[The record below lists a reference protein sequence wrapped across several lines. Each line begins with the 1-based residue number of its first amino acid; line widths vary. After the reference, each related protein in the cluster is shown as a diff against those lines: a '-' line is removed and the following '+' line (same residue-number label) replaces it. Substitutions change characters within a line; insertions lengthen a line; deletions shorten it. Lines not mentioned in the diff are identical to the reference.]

1 MMKTSLYAVAA
12 AISSIAFAS
21 DVPAPYAI
29 SNTTNATYT
38 NPILW
43 EDLADIDIFRVGDEY
58 YYSASTMAFSP
69 GAPILKSGDLVNW
82 EYIGHS
88 VPRLEFND
96 PEAYSLENGKQA
108 YVRGIWASSMRY
120 RESDDTWYWIGC
132 IGFNK
137 TYIYTAADPT
147 DEWSLAST
155 IDTCYYDCGL
165 LFDDNDDIYVAY
177 GNTNLSVARLNNDLT
192 EKDTTPV
199 FNATFYLE
207 GSRMYQINGTY
218 YILLTQ
224 PADWEWILKSSD
236 GPFGPYELEIFANRT
251 APPSPK
257 GGYPHQGG
265 IVDTPEGD
273 WYYLAFMDAYP
284 GGRVPVLSPFTW
296 NATGW
301 PKLPSNN
308 SFAVPN
314 TYPVPPVPV
323 SPYNR
328 SQFFE
333 GPSLGPQWE
342 WNHNPDTSAFS
353 FASNSS
359 SGGGLI
365 LDTASVTHDLFHA
378 KNTLTHRIPGPASAA
393 TLHLSIPSMSPGDR
407 AGLALFRDNTAFIAV
422 EDGTVSVWKNLSLG
436 AGWET
441 LSTGFVEANA
451 SLPANSTDVWFRL
464 EANIAPAS
472 DHLGTFS
479 WSADGEEY
487 EVLGTPYEMNA
498 TYFFFI
504 GYRFGIF
511 NYATEELGGSVTV
524 KSFEIEDV

>member
-1 MMKTSLYAVAA
+1 MRFTLLVMATAIRSLTLASPTPPTYTS
-12 AISSIAFAS
+12 
-21 DVPAPYAI
+21 
-29 SNTTNATYT
+29 SNETYT
-38 NPILW
+38 NPVLW

-82 EYIGHS
+82 QYIGHS
-88 VPRLEFND
+88 VPRLDFND

-132 IGFNK
+132 IDFNK
-137 TYIYTAADPT
+137 TYIYTAASPT

-192 EKDTTPV
+192 ERDVTPV

-207 GSRMYQINGTY
+207 GARMYQINGTY

-251 APPSPK
+251 TPPSPE

-265 IVDTPEGD
+265 IVDTPDGD
-273 WYYLAFMDAYP
+273 WYYLGFMDAYP
-284 GGRVPVLSPFTW
+284 GGRVPTLSPFTW

-301 PKLPSNN
+301 PKLPSND
-308 SFAVPN
+308 SFAIPN
-314 TYPVPPVPV
+314 PYPSTPVPV
-323 SPYNR
+323 EPY
-328 SQFFE
+328 SKHDTFP
-333 GPSLGPQWE
+333 GPSLSPQWE
-342 WNHNPDTSAFS
+342 WNHNPDTSAYS
-353 FASNSS
+353 FASAEE
-359 SGGGLI
+359 GGGLI
-365 LDTASVTHDLFHA
+365 LRTASVTTDLFHA
-378 KNTLTHRIPGPASAA
+378 KNTLTHRIRGPRSIA
-393 TLHLSIPSMSPGDR
+393 TVRLDISPMAPGDR
-407 AGLALFRDNTAFIAV
+407 AGLALFRDNMAYLSISSNKTLELYTNA
-422 EDGTVSVWKNLSLG
+422 SLG

-441 LSTGFVEANA
+441 ISEGSVSARA
-451 SLPANSTDVWFRL
+451 SLPGNATEVWLRLDADV
-464 EANIAPAS
+464 APAGT
-472 DHLGTFS
+472 HLGLFS
-479 WSADGEEY
+479 WSHDGVEFEG
-487 EVLGTPYEMNA
+487 LGQGYVMNT

-511 NYATEELGGSVTV
+511 NFATDQVGGSVVVREWETETV
-524 KSFEIEDV
+524 V

>member
-1 MMKTSLYAVAA
+1 MKLTHLAVAA
-12 AISSIAFAS
+12 AMSSIAVANPTPPTYAS
-21 DVPAPYAI
+21 
-29 SNTTNATYT
+29 SNETYT
-38 NPILW
+38 NPVLW
-43 EDLADIDIFRVGDEY
+43 EDLADIDVFRVGDEY

-82 EYIGHS
+82 QYIGHS

-132 IGFNK
+132 IGFNR
-137 TYIYTAADPT
+137 TYIYTASDPT
-147 DEWSLAST
+147 GEWSLAST
-155 IDTCYYDCGL
+155 IDMCYYDCGL

-192 EKDTTPV
+192 ERDVTPV

-207 GSRMYQINGTY
+207 GARMYQINGTY

-224 PADWEWILKSSD
+224 PADWEWILKSSG
-236 GPFGPYELEIFANRT
+236 GPFGPYELAIFANRT
-251 APPSPK
+251 TPPSPEA
-257 GGYPHQGG
+257 GYPHQGG

-301 PKLPSNN
+301 PELPSND

-314 TYPVPPVPV
+314 PYPVPPKPV
-323 SPYNR
+323 EPYDR
-328 SQFFE
+328 HETFP
-333 GPSLGPQWE
+333 GPALSPQWE
-342 WNHNPDTSAFS
+342 WNHNPDPSAYAFDP
-353 FASNSS
+353 
-359 SGGGLI
+359 SGGLV
-365 LDTASVTHDLFHA
+365 LHTASITRDLFRA
-378 KNTLTHRIPGPASAA
+378 KNTLTHRIPGPSSRG
-393 TLHLSIPSMSPGDR
+393 TVHLDISHMLPSDR
-407 AGLALFRDNTAFIAV
+407 AGLALFRDNMAYLSISNSTLSLYTDA
-422 EDGTVSVWKNLSLG
+422 SLG

-441 LSTGFVEANA
+441 LSLGAVSATA
-451 SLPANSTDVWFRL
+451 SLPSNTSSVWLRL

-472 DHLGTFS
+472 DKSGYFS
-479 WSADGEEY
+479 WSLDGEDFAPIGDGY
-487 EVLGTPYEMNA
+487 VMNT
-498 TYFFFI
+498 TYYFFI

-511 NYATEELGGSVTV
+511 NFATEELGGSVAV
-524 KSFEIEDV
+524 RSFDVDVLE